1 MDLNLIKYVVVMQG
15 IIDKKLCKKTINE
28 LKKVKNWDKHTF
40 YDHIKKESLSLPND
54 LSINYSNVKTDKL
67 LKEKI
72 ILALNTYLKILNFE
86 WFDQYKEF
94 VQIRFNKY
102 SIKTKMAEHCDHIHS
117 MFDGNRKGIPVLSIV
132 GLLNDDYKGG
142 EFIMF
147 QDRKIEL
154 KTGDILIF
162 PSNFLFPH
170 RVEPITKGTRYS
182 FVSWA
187 I

>member
-1 MDLNLIKYVVVMQG
+1 MQG

-28 LKKVKNWDKHTF
+28 LKKVKNWDKHHF

-67 LKEKI
+67 LKEKTT
-72 ILALNTYLKILNFE
+72 LALNTYLKILNFE

-117 MFDGNRKGIPVLSIV
+117 MFDGNRKGIPTMTFLA
-132 GLLNDDYKGG
+132 GLNGDYTGG
-142 EFIMF
+142 ELVMW
-147 QDRKIEL
+147 
-154 KTGDILIF
+154 GDEVIPMREGSAVIF
-162 PSNFLFPH
+162 PSCFLYPH
-170 RVEPITKGTRYS
+170 RVEPVTSGTRYS
-182 FVSWA
+182 CVSWA
-187 I
+187 W

>member
-28 LKKVKNWDKHTF
+28 LKKVKNWDKHHF